1 MSKNK
6 KKGKN
11 NGKTTK
17 KPRSLVKLNHDLSIF
32 NNRVFFK
39 KYPGA
44 DSSDLEMCFSPK
56 ALKTLLET
64 VGMNEPETGAKGF
77 SAVISDDP
85 DENTVRIGFDIIEYD
100 KIGSHNATGSMYS
113 PNLEWSTKRVNYHMD
128 AEDFRFWV
136 GDIHS
141 HPGNLGTPSPDWGDG
156 RGDLGYVRKIFET
169 YPFPLDF
176 FLLPIITLE
185 GGKIIIHPWIIE
197 RKNPTK
203 PLIAEVRVCNPFD
216 FPEVEES
223 DTVAHLEATIDG
235 MYDLFKVQSDRIDE
249 KDKLIKNLGKRIEQ
263 LEKLVYD
270 RKDPRNPLIAKN
282 VKVCSASDFPIIDL
296 DTSSLEPTID
306 AMYKLSTDLS
316 DRFDALEES
325 MKKEIKNLSE
335 EIDKLRKTNQNP
347 LNHTLDILNL
357 ALPLPFPWGEFKMTC
372 LGTFNISQETTAAVR
387 PATSTEEESKQ
398 MEVL

>member
-1 MSKNK
+1 MSKNNEK
-6 KKGKN
+6 RKN
-11 NGKTTK
+11 NEKTTK
-17 KPRSLVKLNHDLSIF
+17 KPRSLVKLNHDLNKF
-32 NNRVFFK
+32 KNRVFFK
-39 KYPGA
+39 KYPAA

-64 VGMNEPETGAKGF
+64 VGMNKPETGAKGF

-100 KIGSHNATGSMYS
+100 KIGSHNASGSMYS
-113 PNLEWSTKRVNYHMD
+113 PNLEWSTKRVNHHMD

-141 HPGNLGTPSPDWGDG
+141 HPGNSGAPSGDWGDG

-203 PLIAEVRVCNPFD
+203 PLIAKVRICDPSN

-223 DTVAHLEATIDG
+223 DTVAYLEATIDG
-235 MYDLFKVQSDRIDE
+235 MYDLFKVQSDRINE
-249 KDKLIKNLGKRIEQ
+249 NDKLIKNLGKRIEQ

-270 RKDPRNPLIAKN
+270 DPSKQFESRLAEGRGMRGAPAEKAEYDTGTEISLREEEFAEREAEK
-282 VKVCSASDFPIIDL
+282 STDSDL
-296 DTSSLEPTID
+296 DIYF
-306 AMYKLSTDLS
+306 A
-316 DRFDALEES
+316 ALE
-325 MKKEIKNLSE
+325 
-335 EIDKLRKTNQNP
+335 
-347 LNHTLDILNL
+347 
-357 ALPLPFPWGEFKMTC
+357 A
-372 LGTFNISQETTAAVR
+372 
-387 PATSTEEESKQ
+387 
-398 MEVL
+398 

>member
-1 MSKNK
+1 MSKNN

-11 NGKTTK
+11 NGKTTR

-39 KYPGA
+39 KYPDA

-64 VGMNEPETGAKGF
+64 VGMNKPETGAKGF

-100 KIGSHNATGSMYS
+100 KIGSRNASGSMYS

-176 FLLPIITLE
+176 FLLPIITRE
-185 GGKIIIHPWIIE
+185 GGNIIIHPWIIE

-203 PLIAEVRVCNPFD
+203 PLIAKVRVCDPSN

-270 RKDPRNPLIAKN
+270 DSSKQFESRLAEERDMRGAPAEKAEYDTRTEISLREEEFAEREAEE
-282 VKVCSASDFPIIDL
+282 STDSDL
-296 DTSSLEPTID
+296 DIHF
-306 AMYKLSTDLS
+306 A
-316 DRFDALEES
+316 ALE
-325 MKKEIKNLSE
+325 
-335 EIDKLRKTNQNP
+335 
-347 LNHTLDILNL
+347 
-357 ALPLPFPWGEFKMTC
+357 A
-372 LGTFNISQETTAAVR
+372 
-387 PATSTEEESKQ
+387 
-398 MEVL
+398 